1 MQLLFIGFYTY
12 FFEVLGY
19 CMPIQLKHIF
29 LVQIVLEHV
38 YLFLCKCD
46 ISYLID
52 RHNLSRF
59 VVMSLSKIY
68 DLSITY

>member
-29 LVQIVLEHV
+29 LVQNVLEHV
-38 YLFLCKCD
+38 YLFLCKCN
-46 ISYLID
+46 ISYFID
-52 RHNLSRF
+52 SHNLSRY